1 MGGGTKIYVAADMQK
16 VIMLPSMPG
25 VKSCVFV
32 NRLVAYHETF
42 TPLGDQHKKKH
53 AKHVS
58 SILWHEGIS
67 GRSAADVTSAFIKA
81 ISMMAEDA
89 KDIVIWCDNC
99 SAQNINWNLFTSI
112 NRYINSNAGVLPQ
125 TVTFKY
131 LETGHTFL
139 SANSFHGLVENNM
152 RPRKN
157 VYNFHDFVTVIQ
169 PCGGAPKAVEM
180 HYHDFVKW
188 DKRVSGGKTV
198 KIPYLK
204 QIQEA
209 QRVFFFNYYTMMT
222 LLKSV
227 TF

>member
-1 MGGGTKIYVAADMQK
+1 MGGTKIYVAADMQK

-53 AKHVS
+53 AKQVS

-169 PCGGAPKAVEM
+169 PCGGAPKTVEM

-209 QRVFFFNYYTMMT
+209 QRVFFLIITR
-222 LLKSV
+222 
-227 TF
+227 